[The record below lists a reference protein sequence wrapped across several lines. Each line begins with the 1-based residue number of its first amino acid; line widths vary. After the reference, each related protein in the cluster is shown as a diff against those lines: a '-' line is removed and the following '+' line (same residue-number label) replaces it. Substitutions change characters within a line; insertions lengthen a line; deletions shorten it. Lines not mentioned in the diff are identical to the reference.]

1 MTTVINAVPSNVV
14 EVLGSNNS
22 ILAVVVVAVILGLS
36 MNALGDKAATIKS
49 LLQNLN
55 DIVQVYMDFLIN
67 KVSPIAIF
75 CMLARTFATYGTEYI
90 RPTLTFMIATI
101 FISLALVVTIY
112 PIGIFLLT
120 GLNPFKFAKKI
131 FKVGMFA
138 AATQSSAAT
147 LPLNRKT
154 CMEELGCSKEISSF
168 VLPMGMTINMNGTTA
183 MHMVA
188 ITFIATAAGINITPT
203 QLITAASPTQ
213 KVGGT
218 ASSKLPKVTHAVKME
233 SLLDAF
239 SFDELRDFDRR
250 VREAGVEP
258 EYVVEIKIDGLSCSL
273 EYENGQ
279 LVRASTRG
287 DGVVGEDVT
296 ANVRAIRSI
305 PKTLKDAPEFLE
317 VRGEV
322 YMPHEAFQHLCAEQE
337 LQGAAPFKNP
347 RNAAAGSLRQ
357 KDARIT
363 GSRGLSIFVFNVQQI
378 RGKTLTKHSESLDYL
393 KSLGLPVSP
402 RYHVVH
408 DIEDA
413 IAEIE
418 NIGQNRSKLDFDMDG
433 AVIKVNDFAQR
444 ELMGSTNKFPRWAI
458 AFKYPPEVKETTLR
472 SIEVAVGRT
481 GVLTPTAC
489 FDPVFLAGTTV
500 ARATLHN
507 EDFIRQFGLCI
518 GDTIQVRKAGDII
531 PEVIGVTHHAEGAE
545 PYTMPTVCPSC
556 GAPVVH
562 LEDEAALRCV
572 NPECPAQA
580 LRNIIHFASRDAM
593 DIEGLGEAV
602 ATQLVEKELV
612 HSAADIYTLT
622 REQLLEL
629 DKFKEKSADNLLQ
642 AITASKQNNLD
653 KLLFGFGIRNIGD
666 KAAALLAEHFGT
678 LQAIREATAEQISQ
692 IDGFGGVMAQSVV
705 EFFAKEGTTD
715 LVHRLADAGV
725 NMQWKGEPKGDK
737 LAGKTLVVTGTLET
751 LSRNE
756 AEALIVKNGGKASGS
771 VSKKTAYVVAGAA
784 AGSKLTKAQALG
796 VPVLTEQEFL
806 AMLQDAPA
814 EQETT

>member
-1 MTTVINAVPSNVV
+1 MELEQARKRV
-14 EVLGSNNS
+14 EELR
-22 ILAVVVVAVILGLS
+22 AVIEKNNRLYYDQDAPELEDFEYD
-36 MNALGDKAATIKS
+36 ALTRELKELEA
-49 LLQNLN
+49 Q
-55 DIVQVYMDFLIN
+55 Y
-67 KVSPIAIF
+67 P
-75 CMLARTFATYGTEYI
+75 E
-90 RPTLTFMIATI
+90 
-101 FISLALVVTIY
+101 LV
-112 PIGIFLLT
+112 
-120 GLNPFKFAKKI
+120 
-131 FKVGMFA
+131 
-138 AATQSSAAT
+138 
-147 LPLNRKT
+147 
-154 CMEELGCSKEISSF
+154 
-168 VLPMGMTINMNGTTA
+168 
-183 MHMVA
+183 
-188 ITFIATAAGINITPT
+188 
-203 QLITAASPTQ
+203 TAASPTQ
-213 KVGGT
+213 HVGGT
-218 ASSKLPKVTHAVKME
+218 PSGRFQKVTHAVKME

-239 SFDELRDFDRR
+239 SYDELRDFDRR
-250 VREAGVEP
+250 VRDAGIEP

-273 EYENGQ
+273 EYENGE

-296 ANVRAIRSI
+296 ANVRAIKKI
-305 PKTLKDAPEFLE
+305 PKKLKNAPEFLE

-322 YMPHEAFQHLCAEQE
+322 YMPHEAFRHLCAEQE

-357 KDARIT
+357 KDAKIT
-363 GSRGLSIFVFNVQQI
+363 GSRGLSIFVFNVQQV
-378 RGKTLTKHSESLDYL
+378 RGKELSTHAESLDYL

-413 IAEIE
+413 IREIE
-418 NIGQNRSKLDFDMDG
+418 QIGQNRSKLDFDMDG

-444 ELMGSTNKFPRWAI
+444 AQMGSTNKFPRWAI

-531 PEVIGVTHHAEGAE
+531 PEVIGVVHHPEDAA
-545 PYTMPTVCPSC
+545 PYQMPEVCPSC

-572 NPECPAQA
+572 NPECPAQS

-593 DIEGLGEAV
+593 DIDGLGTAV
-602 ATQLVEKELV
+602 ATQLVDKGLV
-612 HSAADIYTLT
+612 HSAADLYDLTL
-622 REQLLEL
+622 E
-629 DKFKEKSADNLLQ
+629 KFKEKSATNLLH
-642 AITASKQNNLD
+642 AIENSKQNNLD

-678 LQAIREATAEQISQ
+678 LEAIREADIETISE
-692 IDGFGGVMAQSVV
+692 IDGFGGVMGQSVV
-705 EFFAKEGTTD
+705 EFFAKDGTTD

-725 NMQWKGEPKGDK
+725 NMTWKGEPKGDK
-737 LAGKTLVVTGTLET
+737 LAGKTLVVTGTLES

-784 AGSKLTKAQALG
+784 AGSKLTKAQTLG
-796 VPVLTEQEFL
+796 VPVLTEAEFL
-806 AMLQDAPA
+806 AMLRDEPEA
-814 EQETT
+814 

>member
-1 MTTVINAVPSNVV
+1 MELEQARKRA
-14 EVLGSNNS
+14 EELR
-22 ILAVVVVAVILGLS
+22 AVIEKNNRLYYDQDAPELEDFEYD
-36 MNALGDKAATIKS
+36 ALTRE
-49 LLQNLN
+49 L
-55 DIVQVYMDFLIN
+55 
-67 KVSPIAIF
+67 KVLEAQFP
-75 CMLARTFATYGTEYI
+75 E
-90 RPTLTFMIATI
+90 
-101 FISLALVVTIY
+101 LV
-112 PIGIFLLT
+112 
-120 GLNPFKFAKKI
+120 
-131 FKVGMFA
+131 
-138 AATQSSAAT
+138 
-147 LPLNRKT
+147 
-154 CMEELGCSKEISSF
+154 
-168 VLPMGMTINMNGTTA
+168 
-183 MHMVA
+183 
-188 ITFIATAAGINITPT
+188 TPN
-203 QLITAASPTQ
+203 SPTQ

-218 ASSKLPKVTHAVKME
+218 PSGRFAKVTHAVKME

-239 SFDELRDFDRR
+239 SYEELRDFDRR
-250 VREAGVEP
+250 VREAGIEP

-273 EYENGQ
+273 EYENGE

-296 ANVRAIRSI
+296 RNVRAIRRI

-357 KDARIT
+357 KDAKIT
-363 GSRGLSIFVFNVQQI
+363 GSRGLSIFIFNVQQI
-378 RGKTLTKHSESLDYL
+378 RGKELTTHSESLDYL

-408 DIEDA
+408 DIEQA

-418 NIGQNRSKLDFDMDG
+418 QIGQNRSKLDFDMDG
-433 AVIKVNDFAQR
+433 AVIKVNNFAQR
-444 ELMGSTNKFPRWAI
+444 DRMGSTNKFPRWAI

-531 PEVIGVTHHAEGAE
+531 PEVIGVTRHAEGAE
-545 PYTMPTVCPSC
+545 PFAMPTVCPSC

-572 NPECPAQA
+572 NPECPAQS

-593 DIEGLGEAV
+593 DIDGLGTAA
-602 ATQLVEKELV
+602 ATQLVEKGMV
-612 HSAADIYTLT
+612 HSAADLYDLT
-622 REQLLEL
+622 REQLLTL
-629 DKFKEKSADNLLQ
+629 DKFKEKSADNLLA
-642 AITASKQNNLD
+642 AIERSKENNLD

-678 LQAIREATAEQISQ
+678 LQAIREASIEQISG

-705 EFFAKEGTTD
+705 EFFAKDGTSD
-715 LVHRLADAGV
+715 LVHRLADAGL

-771 VSKKTAYVVAGAA
+771 VSKKTAYVVAGTA

-796 VPVLTEQEFL
+796 VPVLTEAEFL
-806 AMLQDAPA
+806 DLLKD
-814 EQETT
+814 ES

>member
-1 MTTVINAVPSNVV
+1 MELEQAKKRV
-14 EVLGSNNS
+14 EELR
-22 ILAVVVVAVILGLS
+22 AVIEKNNRLYYDQDAPELEDFEYD
-36 MNALGDKAATIKS
+36 ALMRE
-49 LLQNLN
+49 L
-55 DIVQVYMDFLIN
+55 
-67 KVSPIAIF
+67 
-75 CMLARTFATYGTEYI
+75 R
-90 RPTLTFMIATI
+90 
-101 FISLALVVTIY
+101 ALENQF
-112 PIGIFLLT
+112 PQLLT
-120 GLNPFKFAKKI
+120 
-131 FKVGMFA
+131 
-138 AATQSSAAT
+138 
-147 LPLNRKT
+147 
-154 CMEELGCSKEISSF
+154 ED
-168 VLPMGMTINMNGTTA
+168 
-183 MHMVA
+183 
-188 ITFIATAAGINITPT
+188 
-203 QLITAASPTQ
+203 SPTQ

-218 ASSKLPKVTHAVKME
+218 ASSKLPKVTHSVKME

-239 SFDELRDFDRR
+239 SYDELRDFDRR
-250 VREAGVEP
+250 VRDAGIEP

-273 EYENGQ
+273 EYENGE

-296 ANVRAIRSI
+296 ANVRAIKKI
-305 PKTLKDAPEFLE
+305 PKKLKNAPEFLE

-357 KDARIT
+357 KDAKIT
-363 GSRGLSIFVFNVQQI
+363 GSRGLSIFVFNVQQV
-378 RGKTLTKHSESLDYL
+378 RGKELTTHAESLDYL

-402 RYHVVH
+402 RYHIVH

-413 IAEIE
+413 IKEIE
-418 NIGQNRSKLDFDMDG
+418 QIGQNRSKLDFDMDG
-433 AVIKVNDFAQR
+433 AVIKVNHFAQR
-444 ELMGSTNKFPRWAI
+444 DLMGSTNKFPRWAI

-531 PEVIGVTHHAEGAE
+531 PEVIGVVHHPENAE
-545 PYTMPTVCPSC
+545 PYRMPTACPSC

-572 NPECPAQA
+572 NPECPAQS

-593 DIEGLGEAV
+593 DIDGLGTAV
-602 ATQLVEKELV
+602 ATQLVEKGLV
-612 HSAADIYTLT
+612 HTVSDLYDLTL
-622 REQLLEL
+622 EQLLTLE
-629 DKFKEKSADNLLQ
+629 KFKEKKATNLLH
-642 AITASKQNNLD
+642 AIENSKQNNLD

-678 LQAIREATAEQISQ
+678 LEAIREADIEKISE
-692 IDGFGGVMAQSVV
+692 INGFGGVMGQSVV
-705 EFFAKEGTTD
+705 EFFAKDGTTD
-715 LVHRLADAGV
+715 LIRRLADAGV
-725 NMQWKGEPKGDK
+725 NMTWKGEPKGDK
-737 LAGKTLVVTGTLET
+737 LAGMTLVVTGTLET

-771 VSKKTAYVVAGAA
+771 VSKKTAYVVAGTA

-796 VPVLTEQEFL
+796 VPVLTEEEFL
-806 AMLQDAPA
+806 AMLRDEPEA
-814 EQETT
+814 

>member
-1 MTTVINAVPSNVV
+1 MTSESAAPLFIFTQP
-14 EVLGSNNS
+14 EVLWYTIARESRRGALSRVRQES
-22 ILAVVVVAVILGLS
+22 GTVELEQAKKRVEELRAVIEKNNRLYYDQDAPELE
-36 MNALGDKAATIKS
+36 
-49 LLQNLN
+49 
-55 DIVQVYMDFLIN
+55 DF
-67 KVSPIAIF
+67 
-75 CMLARTFATYGTEYI
+75 EYDAQY
-90 RPTLTFMIATI
+90 PE
-101 FISLALVVTIY
+101 LV
-112 PIGIFLLT
+112 
-120 GLNPFKFAKKI
+120 
-131 FKVGMFA
+131 
-138 AATQSSAAT
+138 
-147 LPLNRKT
+147 
-154 CMEELGCSKEISSF
+154 
-168 VLPMGMTINMNGTTA
+168 
-183 MHMVA
+183 
-188 ITFIATAAGINITPT
+188 TP
-203 QLITAASPTQ
+203 ASPTQ
-213 KVGGT
+213 HVGGT
-218 ASSKLPKVTHAVKME
+218 PSGRFAKVTHAVKME

-239 SFDELRDFDRR
+239 SYDELRDFDRR
-250 VREAGVEP
+250 VRDAGIEP

-273 EYENGQ
+273 EYENGE

-296 ANVRAIRSI
+296 ANVRAIKKI
-305 PKTLKDAPEFLE
+305 PKKLKNAPEFLE

-357 KDARIT
+357 KDAKIT
-363 GSRGLSIFVFNVQQI
+363 GSRGLSIFVFNVQQV
-378 RGKTLTKHSESLDYL
+378 RGKELTTHAESLDYL

-402 RYHVVH
+402 RYHIVH

-413 IAEIE
+413 IKEIE
-418 NIGQNRSKLDFDMDG
+418 QIGQNRSKLDFDMDG
-433 AVIKVNDFAQR
+433 AVIKVNHFAQR
-444 ELMGSTNKFPRWAI
+444 DLMGSTNKFPRWAI

-531 PEVIGVTHHAEGAE
+531 PEVIGVVHHPENAE
-545 PYTMPTVCPSC
+545 PYRMPTACPSC

-572 NPECPAQA
+572 NPECPAQS

-593 DIEGLGEAV
+593 DIDGLGTAV
-602 ATQLVEKELV
+602 ATQLVEKDLV
-612 HSAADIYTLT
+612 HSAADLYDLTL
-622 REQLLEL
+622 EQLLTLE
-629 DKFKEKSADNLLQ
+629 KFKEKSATNLLH
-642 AITASKQNNLD
+642 AIENSKQNNLD

-666 KAAALLAEHFGT
+666 KAAALLAEYFGT
-678 LQAIREATAEQISQ
+678 LEAIREADIEKISE
-692 IDGFGGVMAQSVV
+692 IDGFGGVMGQSVV
-705 EFFAKEGTTD
+705 EFFAKDGTTD
-715 LVHRLADAGV
+715 LIHRLADAGV
-725 NMQWKGEPKGDK
+725 NMTWKGEPKGDK
-737 LAGKTLVVTGTLET
+737 LAGMTLVVTGTLET

-771 VSKKTAYVVAGAA
+771 VSKKTAYVVAGTA

-796 VPVLTEQEFL
+796 VPVLTEEEFL
-806 AMLQDAPA
+806 AMLRDEPEA
-814 EQETT
+814 